1 MVENER
7 INIGEIVE
15 NTDNIIMSTESI
27 EQFDFSSDSIFDIE
41 SSYELIEK
49 MKSENPSDEQKEILK
64 LNEARNIIKDTA
76 GKYLDAGFL
85 DLFTKEEENL
95 INLIKRYNP
104 NDVLVRNMSE
114 DEKNKIYEIAQY
126 LFNVY
131 QLKLNKLNY
140 DFTLTNAE
148 YKMVND
154 VFRNKL
160 EYDQNEVFQLK
171 ELKENY
177 LDKEYVKDNDNHYTR
192 IDVNDLIIFY
202 HLFSKHK
209 VKGINSDY
217 YNFLSVLSKIGERI
231 KLFNAYNVIVQRLSS
246 DFVLWGGSLDVE
258 GPLSTQVLEPMGGIT
273 KEEVQTEV
281 VEKK

>member
-1 MVENER
+1 VDKNTKKS
-7 INIGEIVE
+7 IV
-15 NTDNIIMSTESI
+15 
-27 EQFDFSSDSIFDIE
+27 
-41 SSYELIEK
+41 
-49 MKSENPSDEQKEILK
+49 
-64 LNEARNIIKDTA
+64 
-76 GKYLDAGFL
+76 
-85 DLFTKEEENL
+85 L
-95 INLIKRYNP
+95 ING
-104 NDVLVRNMSE
+104 
-114 DEKNKIYEIAQY
+114 
-126 LFNVY
+126 
-131 QLKLNKLNY
+131 
-140 DFTLTNAE
+140 
-148 YKMVND
+148 
-154 VFRNKL
+154 
-160 EYDQNEVFQLK
+160 K

-258 GPLSTQVLEPMGGIT
+258 GPLSTQVLEPVGGIT

-281 VEKK
+281 VEKKNN